1 MKSLLKAEWKRI
13 RQRPGKPFALLALL
27 LLFFRLSHLLWS
39 FIQGRYYF
47 RKANQLGTFVF
58 TRKAPYVQQQGSM
71 NLGNLVRIWSN
82 INPTHLLIGKDAVLS
97 IGDRSYINGALISVT
112 KKVEIGANCYIAPMV
127 QIIDSDQFGL
137 GLQNQKEEAAAII
150 IEEDAWLATRCLIT
164 KGVTIGKGAVV
175 AVGAVVTE
183 DVAPYTVVAGAPA
196 KLIKRLSVREPKKL

>member
-1 MKSLLKAEWKRI
+1 MKRLLKAEWKRV
-13 RQRPGKPFALLALL
+13 RESPRKPSVLLALL
-27 LLFFRLSHLLWS
+27 LLFARLSHLLWS

-47 RKANQLGTFVF
+47 RKADQLGAFVF
-58 TRKAPYVQQQGSM
+58 TRKAPTVQLNGKM
-71 NLGNLVRIWSN
+71 ILGNLVRIWSN

-97 IGDRSYINGALISVT
+97 IGDHSYINGALISAT
-112 KKVEIGANCYIAPMV
+112 KRVEIGANCYIAPMV
-127 QIIDSDQFGL
+127 QIIDNDQFGL
-137 GLQNQKEEAAAII
+137 GLENPKTAAAIV

-196 KLIKRLSVREPKKL
+196 KLIRRLSVR